1 MTDRLDWTGVRALS
15 FDCYGTLIDW
25 ERGILEALAPW
36 VARHGREVVLG
47 GFAAIEPDIEH
58 MHPQWPYRQIITEV
72 YRAMAET
79 LGEPVDADAAFGFAV
94 SIGAW
99 PPFADTVG
107 ALRRLA
113 GRFRLFILSN
123 VDEVS
128 ISGSLAQLEVDFA
141 GVFTAEAIGSYK
153 PNSANFQYLLDQ
165 LARRGIAAHELV
177 HVAQSLF
184 HDHVPAQALGIRSIW
199 IDRNNGQGG
208 ATRLPAFMP
217 QLDARF
223 PTLAALADAV
233 EQNS

>member
-1 MTDRLDWTGVRALS
+1 MTSRIDWTTIKALS

-58 MHPQWPYRQIITEV
+58 MHPRWPYRKVVAEV
-72 YRAMAET
+72 YGAMAEV
-79 LGEPVDADAAFGFAV
+79 LGEPVDEDAAFGFAV

-99 PPFADTVG
+99 PPFGDTVSS
-107 ALRRLA
+107 LRRLA
-113 GRFRLFILSN
+113 KRFRLFILSN

-128 ISGSLAQLEVDFA
+128 ISGSLGQLEVDFA

-153 PNSANFQYLLDQ
+153 PDAANFHYLLDQ
-165 LARRGIAAHELV
+165 LGRQGIAAHELV

-184 HDHVPAQALGIRSIW
+184 HDHEPAQKLGIRSIW
-199 IDRNNGQGG
+199 IDRNNGLGG
-208 ATRLPAFMP
+208 ATRLPSSMP
-217 QLDARF
+217 PFDARY
-223 PTLAALADAV
+223 PSLADFA
-233 EQNS
+233 EAITTP